1 MAERMSM
8 DTVLAEKWTK
18 LKEVA
23 GFESGD
29 DLGLHLDDPDL
40 LQKNYELVDLIWFT
54 KNALQI
60 ASAHPGMFRNDR
72 ERARLAASIDEGREL
87 TVQKYIAKIRDQSP
101 ILIGASR
108 SKATLLRA
116 VQRIPGMKNALNAH
130 AFDPERRRINRNLVK
145 LESVYARICDRSI

>member
-1 MAERMSM
+1 M

-40 LQKNYELVDLIWFT
+40 LQKVYTKLKELNQPNRKNYELVDLIWFT

-72 ERARLAASIDEGREL
+72 ERARLAASIDE
-87 TVQKYIAKIRDQSP
+87 
-101 ILIGASR
+101 
-108 SKATLLRA
+108 
-116 VQRIPGMKNALNAH
+116 
-130 AFDPERRRINRNLVK
+130 
-145 LESVYARICDRSI
+145 